1 MKGHSPIS
9 LLMSRYM
16 DYLLHAACVTLTSL
30 GIYNLTNRNL
40 TSSDSVNCKFQRTSK
55 LHMLHGVNNPY
66 MVICNQSTKF
76 HDCTLSRLL
85 EPVYIEHIQHPYTGI
100 VILDA
105 TKMTVF
111 KGSVACTYIKIVL
124 CPYSNQNII

>member
-1 MKGHSPIS
+1 M
-9 LLMSRYM
+9 
-16 DYLLHAACVTLTSL
+16 
-30 GIYNLTNRNL
+30 
-40 TSSDSVNCKFQRTSK
+40 TSK

-66 MVICNQSTKF
+66 MVICNQSAKF

-85 EPVYIEHIQHPYTGI
+85 EPVYIEHIQQHPYTEI
-100 VILDA
+100 VILDT

-111 KGSVACTYIKIVL
+111 KGSVKIYIKIVL